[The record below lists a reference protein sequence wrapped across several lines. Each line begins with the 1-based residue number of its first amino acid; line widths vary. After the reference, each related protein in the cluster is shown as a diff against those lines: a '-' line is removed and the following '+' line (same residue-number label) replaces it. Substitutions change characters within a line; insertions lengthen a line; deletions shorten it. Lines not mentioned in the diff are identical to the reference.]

1 MKHSILLTQ
10 IALLFISLLFV
21 PLNAVAKNLDL
32 STVPD
37 RDRVQLTIYNSED
50 LTLVRES
57 RTVSFK
63 KGMNPLQFSWANTLI
78 DPTSV
83 ELEFKDNAGKLEV
96 MDTTFPHNKPQMLYW
111 NVQADG
117 DVEARIEIS
126 YFTSGI
132 SWDADYVAIANSAE
146 TSIGLEGFVRVTN
159 RSGEPYANAQV
170 RLVVGKINLVEKIA
184 ELARVSLNQVDK
196 IERSE
201 YRKLKTRVARKV
213 MAPVAMEA
221 MAGFA
226 EDEAAIPKQVE
237 KEGLGEYFIYTIE
250 GRESIPDGWSKRLR
264 SFDAAKVPVDVV
276 YRYRAEEYGDRLVRL
291 YLLRNDEK
299 SGLGTTPIPNGKV
312 QIFRQNGRKGLSYIA
327 TQAVKYVPIGDRMEL
342 NLGSD
347 PEVVFELV
355 KQRVARDNIWVR
367 INKGKVYKKVGDG
380 VFKVDH
386 DARVAGWDERQL
398 YSQRIRNY
406 SNKKIH
412 VEVRRSY
419 SGDVTFRSKLKAKSH
434 NYRTVEFEAEISAGG
449 KKDLKHEVITR
460 NGYNSKQQRVEV
472 VEG

>member
-1 MKHSILLTQ
+1 MNNPTTIRALILLLT
-10 IALLFISLLFV
+10 ILIV
-21 PLNAVAKNLDL
+21 PLSAVGKNLDL

-63 KGMNPLQFSWANTLI
+63 KGINPLQFSWANTLI

-83 ELEFKDNAGKLEV
+83 ELEFKDKAKELEV
-96 MDTTFPHNKPQMLYW
+96 MDTTFPHDKPQMLYW
-111 NVQADG
+111 NVQADA

-132 SWDADYVAIANSAE
+132 SWDADYVAIANPTEAQMR
-146 TSIGLEGFVRVTN
+146 LEGFVRVSN

-184 ELARVSLNQVDK
+184 ELARMPVNQVK
-196 IERSE
+196 RMEQQE
-201 YRKLKTRVARKV
+201 YKRMKTKVARRM
-213 MAPVAMEA
+213 MAPAVAMAE
-221 MAGFA
+221 MDSAGLG
-226 EDEAAIPKQVE
+226 EPKQVE

-276 YRYRAEEYGDRLVRL
+276 YRYRVEEYGNKLVRL
-291 YLLRNDEK
+291 YLLKNDKK

-312 QIFRQNGRKGLSYIA
+312 QVFRQNGRKGLSYIS
-327 TQAVKYVPIGDRMEL
+327 TQSIKYVPIGDRLEL
-342 NLGSD
+342 NLGQD
-347 PEVVFELV
+347 PEVVFELIKEKV
-355 KQRVARDNIWVR
+355 LRDNIWVR

-380 VFKVDH
+380 LFKVDH
-386 DARVAGWDERQL
+386 DAEVAGWDEHQL
-398 YSQRIRNY
+398 FSQRIRNY
-406 SNKKIH
+406 SKKKIQ

-419 SGDVTFRSKLKAKSH
+419 HGDVTFRSQLNAKSH
-434 NYRTVEFEAEISAGG
+434 DFRSVEFNAEVPAGER
-449 KKDLKHEVITR
+449 KDLRHEVITR
-460 NGYNSKQQRVEV
+460 SGYNAKQQRVKV
-472 VEG
+472 VAGL

>member
-1 MKHSILLTQ
+1 MKHTMLIKRSVLL
-10 IALLFISLLFV
+10 ISVLLI
-21 PLNAVAKNLDL
+21 PLAVVAKNLDL

-37 RDRVQLTIYNSED
+37 REQVQLTIYNSED

-63 KGMNPLQFSWANTLI
+63 KGINPLQFSWANTLI

-83 ELEFKDNAGKLEV
+83 ELEFKDQAGKLEV

-111 NVQADG
+111 NVQADT

-132 SWDADYVAIANSAE
+132 SWDADYVAITNPAE
-146 TSIGLEGFVRVTN
+146 TSMGLEGFVRVTN

-184 ELARVSLNQVDK
+184 ELARVSINQVEEIDK
-196 IERSE
+196 RE
-201 YRKLKTRVARKV
+201 YKKLRTRVARKV
-213 MAPVAMEA
+213 MAPAAMDAIGVVA
-221 MAGFA
+221 G
-226 EDEAAIPKQVE
+226 EAAVPKQVE

-250 GRESIPDGWSKRLR
+250 GRESIPNGWAKRLR

-276 YRYRAEEYGDRLVRL
+276 YRYRAEEYGNQLVRL
-291 YLLRNDEK
+291 YLLRNDDK

-312 QIFRQNGRKGLSYIA
+312 QIFRQNGRKGLSYLA
-327 TQAVKYVPIGDRMEL
+327 TQTVKYVPIGDRMEL

-347 PEVVFELV
+347 PEVVFELIKHKV
-355 KQRVARDNIWVR
+355 FRDGIWVR
-367 INKGKVYKKVGDG
+367 INKGKMYKKVGEG
-380 VFKVDH
+380 LFKVDH
-386 DARVAGWDERQL
+386 NARVAGWNEHEL
-398 YSQRIRNY
+398 FSQRIRNY
-406 SNKKIH
+406 SNKKIR

-434 NYRTVEFEAEISAGG
+434 NYRTVEFKAEVPAGG
-449 KKDLKHEVITR
+449 KRDLKHEVITR
-460 NGYNSKQQRVEV
+460 NGYNAKQQRVELV
-472 VEG
+472 DG